1 MTPEDLKK
9 AKLSP
14 VTAGYLGIYI
24 KLSDIWY
31 EASNITEM
39 AYEDKLV
46 DKINKPIEDAISK
59 AMSEVMEL
67 AIDSIKGCIHNLNNH
82 TEL

>member
-1 MTPEDLKK
+1 MTPEDLKN

-14 VTAGYLGIYI
+14 VTAGYLAIYI
-24 KLSDIWY
+24 KLSDICY

-39 AYEDKLV
+39 AYGDEYADQIYEPL
-46 DKINKPIEDAISK
+46 EDAISK

-67 AIDSIKGCIHNLNNH
+67 AIDSIRGCVHSLNNH